1 MRRQKRN
8 METFNLSFLD
18 VVCCGFGAVILLLV
32 ITKIYEPITIQNSKE
47 GLQSLVIKLAQEL
60 EVIRGD
66 STTMNKR
73 LTETTEQIS
82 EKNKKKNKL
91 QGDLFIIQGEFNS
104 TKSMSDEQLSD
115 RDSLFL
121 LKQKLNEAQQR
132 LQTEIDASN
141 SRAAG
146 IPVDSEYVIF
156 IIDNSPSMTGNKKIW
171 GDLKQSMVQILDAFP
186 EGKLKGLQV
195 MNCNGAYLYPT
206 FAGEWIPD
214 TDQQRDNIIQGLRD
228 FGSSNSSRRVACD
241 SNPVAGIYEAV
252 SQYGS
257 NNKIALWI
265 LGDDLM
271 EESKPGYCRN
281 DSAECIR
288 RIVAKYNKLDAK
300 GEPMIRVHGKAF
312 VNDRNAAWYQD
323 EFFNMLR
330 VVANENYGAFVVES
344 QDKYLRVFER

>member
-73 LTETTEQIS
+73 LTEITEQIS
-82 EKNKKKNKL
+82 ENDKKKNKL

-156 IIDNSPSMTGNKKIW
+156 IIDNSPSMTGSIPGSNKKIW
-171 GDLKQSMVQILDAFP
+171 NDLKKSMVQILDAFP

-214 TDQQRDNIIQGLRD
+214 TGQQRNNIIQGL
-228 FGSSNSSRRVACD
+228 NNWYAECD

-252 SQYGS
+252 SQFGS

-265 LGDDLM
+265 LGDDLL
-271 EESKPGYCRN
+271 EDVRPGYCRN

-288 RIVAKYNKLDAK
+288 RIVARYNKLDAK

-312 VNDRNAAWYQD
+312 VNYRYAFYPD

-330 VVANENYGAFVVES
+330 VVANENYGAFVVEF
-344 QDKYLRVFER
+344 Q